1 MVLPLLFCPC
11 AVNRQLETTGVGR
24 SLTSPP
30 PEKTSPPF
38 VPYSGDETKAPCKQ
52 GVSLSLL
59 RCPRTKGEFAP
70 PLVHPTD
77 LPCCQEQHFLLWI
90 LPSILKAMQGKP
102 FPRFTVQSERH
113 NAPFIGAERGGGP
126 EHGSGVAAPSLPPS
140 ACHHPLA
147 EKERRRR
154 GMYVYRI
161 APTLSM
167 CVCTYVRMNVCRA
180 RSTVYSSER
189 SSTRVAKEY
198 GRRPRASLLLLFAS
212 GLGSPLP
219 FLGGTKH
226 SLGLLLLLLPPP
238 PLSLPPLPTWG
249 QPKRP

>member
-1 MVLPLLFCPC
+1 M
-11 AVNRQLETTGVGR
+11 
-24 SLTSPP
+24 
-30 PEKTSPPF
+30 
-38 VPYSGDETKAPCKQ
+38 
-52 GVSLSLL
+52 
-59 RCPRTKGEFAP
+59 
-70 PLVHPTD
+70 HPTD
-77 LPCCQEQHFLLWI
+77 LPCCQSNTSHCGSF

-126 EHGSGVAAPSLPPS
+126 KHGSGVAAPPSLPSS

-154 GMYVYRI
+154 GMYVYSAYALNVR
-161 APTLSM
+161 M
-167 CVCTYVRMNVCRA
+167 YVRMNVCRA

-198 GRRPRASLLLLFAS
+198 GRRPRASLLLLFAG

-226 SLGLLLLLLPPP
+226 SLGLLLLLPPP

>member
-1 MVLPLLFCPC
+1 MVLPLSSVLVLSSDNSRRR
-11 AVNRQLETTGVGR
+11 AGVGR
-24 SLTSPP
+24 SLTFPP

-126 EHGSGVAAPSLPPS
+126 KHGSGEAAPPSHPPT
-140 ACHHPLA
+140 ACHQPLA

-154 GMYVYRI
+154 GMYVYSAYALNVR
-161 APTLSM
+161 M
-167 CVCTYVRMNVCRA
+167 YVRTYERVQ
-180 RSTVYSSER
+180 ST
-189 SSTRVAKEY
+189 
-198 GRRPRASLLLLFAS
+198 
-212 GLGSPLP
+212 
-219 FLGGTKH
+219 
-226 SLGLLLLLLPPP
+226 
-238 PLSLPPLPTWG
+238 
-249 QPKRP
+249 